1 MKKITSLL
9 LFAAILSLAASC
21 GFDSEEPQG
30 PAQIKAMK
38 IQLRTVAEVFE
49 YPAQLRGIQDV
60 EIYPQV
66 SGTITSINVKE
77 GQLITKGQVL
87 FVINQVPFIAAFET
101 AKADLDAAKAAVA
114 TAELTYENYKVL
126 YEKNVVS
133 KYQMMVNYNQMLSAK
148 AAKAQAEA
156 ALLKARED
164 LSFTEVKSPV
174 NGIVG
179 VLPYK
184 AGALVGPQISEPLTT
199 VSDNSQIEA
208 VFSISEA
215 FYLMYS
221 KHLNSDDMVRSASE
235 DTQDLRLKLKDNS
248 IFEYHGTLETLSGVI
263 DPGTGSL
270 NVKALFKN
278 PDHLLVSGG
287 TGKVLISYSE
297 PGSIVIPRTAV
308 KELQDKNFVLKVVDG
323 KTAMTEIDVVRLN
336 GTKSG
341 KEYMVTGG
349 LKEGDVILVEGV
361 AKTADGV
368 EVVPVLDGAKEITNA
383 PAQPEAE

>member
-1 MKKITSLL
+1 MKKTTSLL
-9 LFAAILSLAASC
+9 ICAMILIMSASC
-21 GFDSEEPQG
+21 GSQTDEQQG
-30 PAQIKAMK
+30 PSQIKAMK
-38 IQLRTVAEVFE
+38 IQARTVAELFE

-66 SGTITSINVKE
+66 SGTITDINVKE
-77 GQLITKGQVL
+77 GQLVKKGQIL
-87 FVINQVPFIAAFET
+87 FVINQVPFIAAYET

-148 AAKAQAEA
+148 AAQAQAEA

-184 AGALVGPQISEPLTT
+184 AGSLVGPQISQPLTT

-208 VFSISEA
+208 VFSISEV
-215 FYLMYS
+215 FYLMYT
-221 KHLNSDDMVRSASE
+221 KYMNGMDRENGSADNGQE
-235 DTQDLRLKLKDNS
+235 LKLKLKDNS
-248 IFEYHGTLETLSGVI
+248 IFEHGGKLETLSGVI

-270 NVKALFKN
+270 NVKALFNN
-278 PDHLLVSGG
+278 PDRLLVSGG
-287 TGKVLISYSE
+287 TGKVLILYSE
-297 PGSIVIPRTAV
+297 HGSIVIPRTAV
-308 KELQDKNFVLKVVDG
+308 KELQDKSFVLKVVDG
-323 KTAMTEIDVVRLN
+323 KTVMSEITVVRLN
-336 GTKSG
+336 GTKAG
-341 KEYMVTGG
+341 KEYMVTEG

-361 AKTADGV
+361 AKTPEGV
-368 EVVPVLDGAKEITNA
+368 EVIPVLSA
-383 PAQPEAE
+383 PDASEQNTEN